1 MYNITVKEDGGVRLR
16 SSYVTCYIIN
26 RYYYYFFFH
35 NSPDLHPLSYTRA
48 NTHLHSNIIYYIHI
62 YNMFTDT
69 RWDQGK
75 PTICTRIQYYITCII
90 SAVPWTIFVLFL
102 FFPNDMFRSVS
113 FFRRRPKDVL
123 TMFWEREKTRT
134 LENKKK

>member
-69 RWDQGK
+69 R
-75 PTICTRIQYYITCII
+75 
-90 SAVPWTIFVLFL
+90 
-102 FFPNDMFRSVS
+102 
-113 FFRRRPKDVL
+113 
-123 TMFWEREKTRT
+123 
-134 LENKKK
+134 